1 MVFIVVTSKMSDKCK
16 IYKITNT
23 CNGLNYIGCT
33 IGKIEERFKE
43 HLYRCFH
50 DSHNSKLYNSIKKYG
65 KENFKITLIEECEIE
80 FMYEREK
87 YYIKEY
93 DTFKKGLNSTLG
105 GDGCLGYTHSEEI
118 RKKISENTKNG
129 NSHRGKTYSDLYG
142 ENADFEK
149 LKRKTSVKKS
159 WDKLTE
165 QSKLDR
171 VRNMTEKV
179 RKKSKISIE
188 IIKQI
193 KEEIEIGITIKELK
207 EKYPEIRYNLFSE
220 LRHNRR
226 WKNI

>member
-118 RKKISENTKNG
+118 RKKISENTHLGIRELLQKPVFF
-129 NSHRGKTYSDLYG
+129 DW
-142 ENADFEK
+142 
-149 LKRKTSVKKS
+149 VKCQPKPNIHF
-159 WDKLTE
+159 
-165 QSKLDR
+165 Q
-171 VRNMTEKV
+171 
-179 RKKSKISIE
+179 ISCVFPDIS
-188 IIKQI
+188 
-193 KEEIEIGITIKELK
+193 
-207 EKYPEIRYNLFSE
+207 Y
-220 LRHNRR
+220 
-226 WKNI
+226 